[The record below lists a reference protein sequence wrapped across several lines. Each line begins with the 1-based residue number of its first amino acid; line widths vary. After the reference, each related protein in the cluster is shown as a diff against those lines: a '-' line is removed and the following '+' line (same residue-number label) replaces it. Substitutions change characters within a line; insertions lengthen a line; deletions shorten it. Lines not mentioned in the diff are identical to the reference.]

1 MRGPVRLGRFLLSRG
16 EGAPLRYLFRCLW
29 PPHGRRERW
38 LRPLAAR
45 SGRLA
50 GVAVGPAEGDG
61 GSTAAA
67 RVLERLRAAPPA
79 GLEAAAREGDWLLA
93 GPGAEDRRGRWTAW
107 LFPPRSAPGEEAPD
121 RVVKLRREGGPGA
134 GLAAEAAALD
144 RLRDVLP
151 EPLRATLPA
160 VLGRGRVAGEEAA
173 GWEVLVL
180 AALPG
185 RSAYVEL
192 QAAFARGG
200 LPARHL
206 PPAAAWLARFH
217 RATLLPGEPWRPPP
231 WEELAPPGEG
241 SPPDWYRRLAAEL
254 DDGPWPRAAGH
265 GDFWA
270 RNVLFHDGRTGARGA
285 GLAGVVDWEDCRDAA
300 PPFEDLFH
308 FAWSYGRSFPWRGR
322 RRGAD
327 EAFARTFLRETGVS
341 RGVRRYLTVYARES
355 GMDSGVLGDLFRAYL
370 LTRGEDRETW
380 LRLYRRL
387 EGAGRSVF
395 SG

>member
-16 EGAPLRYLFRCLW
+16 EGAPLRYLVRCLW

-45 SGRLA
+45 SGSLA
-50 GVAVGPAEGDG
+50 RAAAGRGEGDG
-61 GSTAAA
+61 GSTAAV
-67 RVLERLRAAPPA
+67 RVLERLRVAPPA
-79 GLEAAAREGDWLLA
+79 GAEAAAGEGDWILA

-107 LFPPRSAPGEEAPD
+107 LFPPRSAPGGEAPD

-134 GLAAEAAALD
+134 ELGAEAAALD
-144 RLRDVLP
+144 GFRRTLP

-160 VLGRGRVAGEEAA
+160 VLGRGRLEGEDGA

-192 QAAFARGG
+192 QAALARGR

-206 PPAAAWLARFH
+206 PPAAAWLARFQ

-231 WEELAPPGEG
+231 WELLAPPGEG
-241 SPPDWYRRLAAEL
+241 SPPEWYRRLPAEL
-254 DDGPWPRAAGH
+254 DDAPWPRAAGH

-270 RNVLFHDGRTGARGA
+270 RNVLFHGRGGGA
-285 GLAGVVDWEDCRDAA
+285 GIAGVVDWEHSRGAA

-322 RRGAD
+322 RRGAE
-327 EAFARTFLRETGVS
+327 EAFARTFLRGTVVS
-341 RGVRRYLTVYARES
+341 RAVRRYLAVYARES
-355 GMDSGVLGDLFRAYL
+355 GMDAGVLGDLFRVFL
-370 LTRGEDRETW
+370 LTRSEDRGSW
-380 LRLYRRL
+380 IRLYRRL

>member
-1 MRGPVRLGRFLLSRG
+1 MREPVRLGRFLLSRG
-16 EGAPLRYLFRCLW
+16 EGAPLRHLFRGLI

-50 GVAVGPAEGDG
+50 RAAVGRAEGDG
-61 GSTAAA
+61 GSTAAV
-67 RVLERLRAAPPA
+67 RVLERLLAAPPPGA
-79 GLEAAAREGDWLLA
+79 EAAAGEGDWLLA

-107 LFPPRSAPGEEAPD
+107 LFPPGGKDPD
-121 RVVKLRREGGPGA
+121 RVAKLRREEAPGP

-144 RLRDVLP
+144 RLRRTLP
-151 EPLRATLPA
+151 DSLRATLPA
-160 VLGRGRVAGEEAA
+160 VLGRGRAEGEAGT

-192 QAAFARGG
+192 QAALARGR

-206 PPAAAWLARFH
+206 PPAASWLARFH
-217 RATLLPGEPWRPPP
+217 RATLLPGEPWRPPA
-231 WEELAPPGEG
+231 WEELAPAGEG
-241 SPPDWYRRLAAEL
+241 RPPEWYRRLAAEL
-254 DDGPWPRAAGH
+254 ADNPWPRAAGH

-270 RNVLFHDGRTGARGA
+270 RNVLFHGGGRGA
-285 GLAGVVDWEDCRDAA
+285 GLAGVVDWEHFGDAA

-308 FAWSYGRSFPWRGR
+308 FAWSYGRAFPWGGR
-322 RRGAD
+322 RREAE
-327 EAFARTFLRETGVS
+327 EAFARTFLRETVVS
-341 RGVRRYLTVYARES
+341 LAVRRYLAAYARES
-355 GMDSGVLGDLFRAYL
+355 GMDSGVLGDLFRVFL
-370 LTRGEDRETW
+370 LTRSEDRGTW
-380 LRLYRRL
+380 LRLYRML
-387 EGAGRSVF
+387 EGAERSVF